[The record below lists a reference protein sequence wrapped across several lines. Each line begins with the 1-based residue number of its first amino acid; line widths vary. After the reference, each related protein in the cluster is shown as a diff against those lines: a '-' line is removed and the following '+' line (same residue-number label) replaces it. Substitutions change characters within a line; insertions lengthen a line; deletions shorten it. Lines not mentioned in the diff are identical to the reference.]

1 MGWGA
6 VMTVSMPRAFSLERF
21 SLGSGQGV
29 GCVFA
34 AVRVCARRSIWYL
47 SCLCLCAVL
56 WPSFPGETLPW
67 RRASWISPW
76 KACFPLVFPV
86 ASPFFQAW
94 LYAALQRLVTRLV
107 REVGANHQKSSVRTS
122 SSNGVYTSMMAERS
136 SVEMFGGE
144 VLPVH
149 VIHLILWN
157 QQVIKIHET
166 GFTGL
171 W

>member
-6 VMTVSMPRAFSLERF
+6 VMTVWMPRAFSLEQF

-29 GCVFA
+29 QCVFA
-34 AVRVCARRSIWYL
+34 ALRVCARRSIWYL

-56 WPSFPGETLPW
+56 WPSFPSESLPW
-67 RRASWISPW
+67 RRVSWISPW
-76 KACFPLVFPV
+76 NVCFPAVFLF
-86 ASPFFQAW
+86 ASTFFPAW

-107 REVGANHQKSSVRTS
+107 REVGAKHQKSCVRTS
-122 SSNGVYTSMMAERS
+122 SSNGVYTRRMAERS

-157 QQVIKIHET
+157 QQVIKIRIT